1 MPFTPFHFGPGALL
15 QTAAPRHVSFLAF
28 CAANVLIDT
37 EPLYFMLT
45 AQDPLH
51 RFFHSYVGATLA
63 MAATVAI
70 FLLALQL
77 AARIRLPDVFGWQGL
92 TRRQVLGGA
101 VAGSYSHIVLDSLM
115 HADIRPLAPFSQS
128 NALYGLISIEALQWL
143 CVACAALVMVFLV
156 VRRRLRPQNTD

>member
-45 AQDPLH
+45 GQEPLH
-51 RFFHSYVGATLA
+51 RFFHTYVGATLV

-70 FLLALQL
+70 FLLALRL
-77 AARIRLPDVFGWQGL
+77 ARRFWLPDVLGWQGL

-101 VAGSYSHIVLDSLM
+101 VAGSYSHIVLDSIM
-115 HADIRPLAPFSQS
+115 HADIQPFSPFSQA
-128 NALYGLISIEALQWL
+128 NGLYGLISIEALQWL

-156 VRRRLRPQNTD
+156 VTRRRRPQNME

>member
-15 QTAAPRHVSFLAF
+15 QTAAPRHVSFLGF

-45 AQDPLH
+45 GQDPLH
-51 RFFHSYVGATLA
+51 RFFHTYVGATLA

-70 FLLALQL
+70 FLLALRL
-77 AARIRLPDVFGWQGL
+77 ARRIRLPDVLGWQGL

-101 VAGSYSHIVLDSLM
+101 VAGSYSHIVLDSIM
-115 HADIRPLAPFSQS
+115 HADIRPFSPFSQA
-128 NALYGLISIEALQWL
+128 NGLYGLISIEVLQWL

-156 VRRRLRPQNTD
+156 VTRRRQPQNME